1 MINAPTSTVTFLF
14 ADVEGSISPSEN
26 HATSWMRDTLAR
38 HDRILRK
45 AVEDNGGSVFKTL
58 DEAFCAAFATVKQAL
73 EAAMTAKR
81 GLSAQRN
88 GHAGERVRMAL
99 HTGVAEERDGDYFGP
114 SVDRVARLLSAGRG
128 GQVLLSAD
136 TYGLVRDTLGFSEL
150 GAELRD
156 LGEHPLEDAGSS
168 EQIFQLLVPDSLEE
182 VPPPKLSDER
192 YDLKELI
199 GSGGMAEVYLA
210 RDRELDR
217 DVAFKRLRPQY
228 AHDEEVVE
236 RFEREAKSAASLSHP
251 NIVSVYDRG
260 ETEDGSYY
268 IVMEH
273 VPGGN
278 LKDRILEKGLLPPDE
293 AAAIALQV
301 ARALEAAH
309 ERGVVHRDVKPQNV
323 LLTESGEAKVA
334 DFGIARAV
342 AASTVTKTGFVVGT
356 AHYLSPEQA
365 LGHPATPRSDL
376 YSLGVVLYEVLTGEL
391 PHDAETQVGI
401 VMKHVS
407 GRLQP
412 PRDVNPEVPE
422 ELDAVVVR
430 LLARDP
436 EDRYRDAAEVIKD
449 LERVQRG
456 EHPAMAATQQLE
468 QQAPSPATTPP
479 EDDKRRRW
487 RWIPIP
493 LILLLLALLGG
504 TAYAFGP
511 WRTAPEAPV
520 PNLVGASSI
529 EEARQMAGDRFE
541 VVEGDRVES
550 REAVGTVVGQS
561 PYAGEMADEGSE
573 ISVDVVGTRIAE
585 VPDVEG
591 ASRAEAERTL
601 EEAGFEVT
609 VETKESSAANENL
622 VTGQDSQGETA
633 EVGSTITIT
642 VGKGPAKIEVPS
654 INNQALGGTEQVLAE
669 AGLKLGNQTVA
680 PSVRV
685 PAGHI
690 VEQRP
695 AAGTGVEPGSTVDV
709 VVSSGPQQL
718 PSSNGDDDASQTVGS
733 TAPAS
738 TAPASAAPA
747 LRADDEDEIGHEDEI
762 GDEDRDE
769 YRDDDYDER
778 ENEGRERD

>member
-26 HATSWMRDTLAR
+26 DPTTWMRDALA
-38 HDRILRK
+38 HYDGILRK
-45 AVEDNGGSVFKTL
+45 AADDNGGYIFKEL
-58 DEAFCAAFATVKQAL
+58 DDTFGAAFATVEQAL
-73 EAAMTAKR
+73 EASLAAQR
-81 GLSAQRN
+81 GLSAERN

-99 HTGVAEERDGDYFGP
+99 HTGVAKERDGDYFGP
-114 SVDRVARLLSAGRG
+114 AVNRGARLLSAARG

-136 TYGLVRDTLGFSEL
+136 THGLVRDTLGFSEL

-156 LGEHPLEDAGSS
+156 LGEHQLEDPGDS
-168 EQIFQLLVPDSLEE
+168 EQIFELVVPDLPEW
-182 VPPPKLSDER
+182 VPSPRPSDER
-192 YDLKELI
+192 YVPKKLI
-199 GSGGMAEVYLA
+199 GSGGMADVYLA

-217 DVAFKRLRPQY
+217 EVAFKKLRQHY

-260 ETEDGSYY
+260 ETKDGSYY

-278 LKDRILEKGLLPPDE
+278 LKERILEKGPLPPDE

-309 ERGVVHRDVKPQNV
+309 ERGVVHRDVKPENV

-376 YSLGVVLYEVLTGEL
+376 YSLGVVLYEMLTGEL
-391 PHDAETQVGI
+391 PHDAETPVGI

-436 EDRYRDAAEVIKD
+436 EDRYRDAVEVIED
-449 LERVQRG
+449 LERVRRG
-456 EHPAMAATQQLE
+456 EPRASVAAQ

-479 EDDKRRRW
+479 EAREGDERRRW
-487 RWIPIP
+487 RWMPIP
-493 LILLLLALLGG
+493 LILLLLALLAGA
-504 TAYAFGP
+504 TYAVGP
-511 WRTAPEAPV
+511 WRSAPEVVV
-520 PNLVGASSI
+520 PDLVGASSI
-529 EEARQMAGDRFE
+529 EEAREMAGDRFE

-550 REAVGTVVGQS
+550 REAVGTIVAQN
-561 PYAGEMADEGSE
+561 PYAGEAAEEGSE
-573 ISVDVVGTRIAE
+573 ISVDVVGTRIANL
-585 VPDVEG
+585 PDVEG
-591 ASRAEAERTL
+591 KTREEAERIL
-601 EEAGFEVT
+601 KEAGFEVKVKT
-609 VETKESSAANENL
+609 AESSTEDENT
-622 VTGQDSQGETA
+622 VTGQDPKRGGETA
-633 EVGSTITIT
+633 EAGSTITIT
-642 VGKGPAKIEVPS
+642 DGKGPANVEIPKIYSYTPEG
-654 INNQALGGTEQVLAE
+654 ARQVLE
-669 AGLKLGNQTVA
+669 VAGLKLGSQTEV
-680 PSVRV
+680 PNDRV

-690 VEQRP
+690 IEQQP
-695 AAGTGVEPGSTVDV
+695 AAGTEVEPGSTVDV
-709 VVSSGPQQL
+709 VVSSGPQ
-718 PSSNGDDDASQTVGS
+718 PPAPNAGDDAQPLGS

-738 TAPASAAPA
+738 TAPAMA
-747 LRADDEDEIGHEDEI
+747 ADDDGEFEDEGEFENEFEDEF
-762 GDEDRDE
+762 G
-769 YRDDDYDER
+769 DDDGSGPDHSGHGGP
-778 ENEGRERD
+778 GRH